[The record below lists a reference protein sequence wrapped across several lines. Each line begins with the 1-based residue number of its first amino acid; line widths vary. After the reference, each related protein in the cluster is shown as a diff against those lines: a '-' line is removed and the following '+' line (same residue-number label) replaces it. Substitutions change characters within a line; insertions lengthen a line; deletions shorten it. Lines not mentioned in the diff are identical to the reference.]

1 MTEKT
6 EPRSPRKPVHN
17 YTEECPARKKG
28 MVQCTRP
35 SLDCRECVESDA
47 TRAMQA
53 QSPRSTRNLTKDEIL
68 ALPFDLKICFFLQG
82 WNAHP
87 EIKTVD
93 DWAKIFGINFC
104 RENESC
110 EAGTLRAREKATNII
125 NFLRKYCVSRAVPDQ
140 QEKELKSYTGAYVM
154 YLEGGNIVVTG
165 REKFK
170 NFKAVFV
177 MHEAEGFFR
186 SCFLPTPPG
195 TLPCPELIEV
205 ETEPGLKE
213 WVCRA
218 VDAKSERE
226 QALADAITAINNRLA
241 VNWTP
246 DRSGLTTARTL
257 IESLQ
262 ARQEQQ
268 Q

>member
-1 MTEKT
+1 MGSVTEKK
-6 EPRSPRKPVHN
+6 ELQSPRQPAHN

-28 MVQCTRP
+28 MVQCIRP

-47 TRAMQA
+47 TR
-53 QSPRSTRNLTKDEIL
+53 
-68 ALPFDLKICFFLQG
+68 
-82 WNAHP
+82 
-87 EIKTVD
+87 V
-93 DWAKIFGINFC
+93 
-104 RENESC
+104 
-110 EAGTLRAREKATNII
+110 
-125 NFLRKYCVSRAVPDQ
+125 
-140 QEKELKSYTGAYVM
+140 KELKSYTGAYVM

-177 MHEAEGFFR
+177 MCEAEGFFR
-186 SCFLPTPPG
+186 SCFSSTPAG

-218 VDAKSERE
+218 VDAKDERE